1 MNKKRLL
8 TLMGGW
14 KTFDI
19 TYTPTTTTVV
29 DTYLR
34 SDNTTGNYET
44 ATSIFIGGSNT
55 STNVYRSLFKFD
67 LSGIPTKSKIV
78 SATLS
83 LYVDGDY
90 SNNEI
95 IIRVYRLKRNVI
107 YTQATWNS
115 YATGSDWATAGG
127 FGADDCEQTDI
138 GSRTM
143 SATEA
148 NGYKD
153 FELTPAAVE
162 AWIAGTFTNNGF
174 FLKADTETDDAYRVT
189 TENNETTAQHPK
201 LRIVYKAPF

>member
-189 TENNETTAQHPK
+189 TENNEKTAQHPK